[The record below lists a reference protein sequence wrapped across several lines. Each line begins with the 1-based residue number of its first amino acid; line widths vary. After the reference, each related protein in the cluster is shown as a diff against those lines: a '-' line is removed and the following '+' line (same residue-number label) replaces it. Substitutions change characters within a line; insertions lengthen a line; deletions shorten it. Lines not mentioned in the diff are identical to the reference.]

1 MSEDIKRT
9 LEQLQML
16 SWRLRTDSRYMAW
29 ILTTYQIQ
37 ERISDQKL
45 KELLELS
52 TLSFVRLSLCK
63 RPNGNSPDFWMKV
76 SQIAQYVSI
85 DPVRLANII
94 RQVESLDELS
104 KMPDSITNEKPAVSF
119 KSGLL
124 AAARD
129 REYQEGGSEK
139 PSQSQET
146 GEEDAAG

>member
-129 REYQEGGSEK
+129 REDQEGGSEK